1 MWPFGRWR
9 KRAGLG
15 PRGEAIARRHLKR
28 RGMKILAANYRCP
41 VGEAD
46 LIALDPSGL
55 YGRTL
60 AFVEVKTRRCDRYTD
75 PQFAVDAD
83 KQRRLRKIADYYLN
97 THDTDGFTVRFDIV
111 AVVMAEGEKTRVTY
125 IPDAF

>member
-1 MWPFGRWR
+1 MWPFSRR
-9 KRAGLG
+9 KPDDLGL
-15 PRGEAIARRHLKR
+15 RGEKLARRLVKR

-46 LIALDPSGL
+46 LIALDPSGR

-60 AFVEVKTRRCDRYTD
+60 AFVEVKTRRSDRYTE
-75 PQFAVDAD
+75 PHSAVDAD
-83 KQRRLRKIADYYLN
+83 KQRRLRKIAEYYLN
-97 THDTDGFTVRFDIV
+97 THDTDGLAVRFDIV
-111 AVVMAEGEKTRVTY
+111 SVVMAEDEKPRAEY